1 MKLSTHQVRQK
12 YLEFFKAKSHVILP
26 SASLVPEND
35 PTTLFTGSGMQSLV
49 PNLLGEPHPAGSRL
63 TNSQKCFRSQDIEE
77 VGDNRHTTFFEM
89 LGNWSLGD
97 YFKDEQLSWIF
108 SFLVDELGFD
118 LDRLYVTVFAGDDQ
132 LSLSPDM
139 ESVAIWQNLF
149 ASKGIGAEFI
159 ENPLHGLQN
168 GRIFAY
174 DSAKNWWSRS
184 GKPELMPAGEPGGPD
199 SEIFYDFGEDRHDH
213 EHSAWADQPCHP
225 NCDCGRFLEI
235 GNSVF
240 MQFQKMT
247 DGSFSPLPKQNV
259 DFGGGLER
267 LATALNNDP
276 DMFKIDVIFPL
287 IVTLEKLSGRSYIDS
302 DGDRQSSQFAMRV
315 IADHVRAATFLA
327 SDGVLPG
334 NKTQGY
340 FVRRL
345 LRRSMKYAHQLQLP
359 IGWLIDLVKQV
370 ADIYQES
377 YPEICNQLPN
387 ITSAFQTEQQ
397 KFDKVLSKGLKKLT
411 DSSSIDTDLA
421 FDLYQSYGFPFEL
434 TQELAAER
442 GYDLDEREFQQI
454 RAQHQDQSRTA
465 SSGQFKGGLVEHS
478 AMTTAFHTATHL
490 LHAAL
495 RQELGTSVQQKGSN
509 ITEERLRFDYVC
521 DLVPT
526 EKQLHSIIDQINAW
540 IVASLPVTKTIMPK
554 QEALDSG
561 ALAFFAEKY
570 PDTVS
575 VYAIGNGESIISREL
590 CGGPHVASTS
600 EIPPLQI
607 RSDKSIG
614 QNIRR
619 IYLEAQ
625 SVGYL
630 TAIQSC

>member
-1 MKLSTHQVRQK
+1 MALMQLSTHDIRQK
-12 YLEFFKAKSHVILP
+12 YLEFFQKKAHAVLP
-26 SASLVPEND
+26 SAGLVPEND

-49 PNLLGEPHPAGSRL
+49 PNLLGEPHPAGNRL

-97 YFKDEQLSWIF
+97 YFKEEQLSWIF
-108 SFLVDELGFD
+108 SFLVNELGFD
-118 LDRLYVTVFAGDDQ
+118 ANRLYVTVFAGDEKLD
-132 LSLSPDM
+132 LTPDM

-149 ASKGIGAEFI
+149 AGEDIDAQLV
-159 ENPLHGLQN
+159 ENPLQGMQD

-199 SEIFYDFGEDRHDH
+199 SEIFYDFGEERQDH
-213 EHSAWADQPCHP
+213 KHSVWADQPCHP

-235 GNSVF
+235 SNSVF

-267 LATALNNDP
+267 IVAALNNDP
-276 DMFKIDVIFPL
+276 DVFKIDVLYPL
-287 IVTLEKLSGRSYIDS
+287 IQTLEKLSDKSYSDS
-302 DGDRQSSQFAMRV
+302 NGDRQSPQFAMRV

-345 LRRSMKYAHQLQLP
+345 LRRSMRYAHQLGLST
-359 IGWLIDLVKQV
+359 GWLSDLVKQV
-370 ADIYQES
+370 AEIYQAS
-377 YPEICNQLPN
+377 YPEIRNQLPN
-387 ITSAFQTEQQ
+387 INSAFQTEQQ
-397 KFDKVLSKGLKKLT
+397 KFDKVLSKGLKKLA
-411 DSSSIDTDLA
+411 DSPTIDIDLA
-421 FDLYQSYGFPFEL
+421 FELYQSYGFPFEL

-442 GYDLDEREFQQI
+442 GCDLDEREFQQV

-465 SSGQFKGGLVEHS
+465 SAGQFKGGLVEHS

-495 RQELGTSVQQKGSN
+495 RQELGNSIQQKGSN
-509 ITEERLRFDYVC
+509 ITEERLRFDYAC
-521 DLVPT
+521 DSVPA
-526 EKQLHSIIDQINAW
+526 EEQLKSIIDQINAW
-540 IVASLPVTKTIMPK
+540 IAASLPVTKTIMPK

-575 VYAIGNGESIISREL
+575 VYTIGDNKLIISREL
-590 CGGPHVASTS
+590 CGGPHVTNTH

-607 RSDKSIG
+607 RSDKGIG

-619 IYLEAQ
+619 IYLETKSSKKPPA
-625 SVGYL
+625 
-630 TAIQSC
+630 

>member
-1 MKLSTHQVRQK
+1 MQLSTHQVRQR
-12 YLEFFKAKSHVILP
+12 YLDFFQNKQHQILP
-26 SASLVPEND
+26 SAPLVPEND

-49 PNLLGEPHPAGSRL
+49 PNLLGEPHPAGNRL

-97 YFKDEQLSWIF
+97 YFKEEQLSWIF

-118 LDRLYVTVFAGDDQ
+118 PNRLYVTVFVGEAKLD
-132 LSLSPDM
+132 LSPDVD
-139 ESVAIWQNLF
+139 SVAVWQKLF
-149 ASKGIGAEFI
+149 AGKGIDAQFI
-159 ENPLHGLQN
+159 ENPVQGMQG

-174 DSAKNWWSRS
+174 DSGKNWWSRS

-199 SEIFYDFGEDRHDH
+199 SEIFYDFGEDRQDH
-213 EHSAWADQPCHP
+213 EHSVWADQPCHP
-225 NCDCGRFLEI
+225 NCDCGRFLEV

-247 DGSFSPLPKQNV
+247 DGFFSPLPKQNV

-287 IVTLEKLSGRSYIDS
+287 IVTLEKLSGRSYSDS
-302 DGDRQSSQFAMRV
+302 DGDRQSPQFAMRV

-327 SDGVLPG
+327 GDGVFPG

-359 IGWLIDLVKQV
+359 TGWLIDLVKQV
-370 ADIYQES
+370 TEIYQES
-377 YPEICNQLPN
+377 YPEISAQFPN
-387 ITSAFQTEQQ
+387 ITAAFQIEQQ
-397 KFDKVLSKGLKKLT
+397 KFDKVLSKGLKKLEE
-411 DSSSIDTDLA
+411 SEKIDIDLA

-442 GYDLDEREFQQI
+442 GCDLDEREFQQV

-465 SSGQFKGGLVEHS
+465 SAGQFKGGLVEHS

-495 RQELGTSVQQKGSN
+495 RQELGSSVQQKGSN
-509 ITEERLRFDYVC
+509 ITEERLRFDYAC
-521 DLVPT
+521 DIVPT
-526 EKQLHSIIDQINAW
+526 EPQLQLIIDQINAW
-540 IVASLPVTKTIMPK
+540 ISADLPVTKTIMPK

-575 VYAIGNGESIISREL
+575 VYSIGDEKSPISREL
-590 CGGPHVASTS
+590 CGGPHVTNTS
-600 EIPPLQI
+600 EIPSLQI

-614 QNIRR
+614 QNVRR
-619 IYLEAQ
+619 IYLEIRPA
-625 SVGYL
+625 
-630 TAIQSC
+630 